1 MDIDTLTTLISS
13 LGFPIVACIYMAVTQ
28 QKSEERHSKEVDELR
43 KAVNNNTN
51 VMVKLC
57 TKLGVDIDI
66 KDGE

>member
-1 MDIDTLTTLISS
+1 MDIDNLTTLISS

-57 TKLGVDIDI
+57 TKLGVDIDL
-66 KDGE
+66 KDGD

>member
-1 MDIDTLTTLISS
+1 MDVNALTTLISS

-66 KDGE
+66 KDGD

>member
-1 MDIDTLTTLISS
+1 MDVNALTTLISS

-66 KDGE
+66 KEGD

>member
-66 KDGE
+66 KDGD

>member
-1 MDIDTLTTLISS
+1 MDYQVVTQLISS

-66 KDGE
+66 KEE

>member
-1 MDIDTLTTLISS
+1 MDVELLTQLIGS

-66 KDGE
+66 KED

>member
-1 MDIDTLTTLISS
+1 MNIDTLTTLISS

>member
-1 MDIDTLTTLISS
+1 MELETLTQLISS

-57 TKLGVDIDI
+57 TKLGVEIELKEDD
-66 KDGE
+66 

>member
-1 MDIDTLTTLISS
+1 MDVQSVVDFINSV
-13 LGFPIVACIYMAVTQ
+13 GFPIAACVYMAVTQ
-28 QKSEERHSKEVDELR
+28 RKNEERHSKEVDELR

-66 KDGE
+66 QQED

>member
-1 MDIDTLTTLISS
+1 MDVQTMTQLISS

-28 QKSEERHSKEVDELR
+28 QKTQERHSKEVDELR

-57 TKLGVDIDI
+57 TKLGVDIEI
-66 KDGE
+66 KEGE

>member
-1 MDIDTLTTLISS
+1 MDVETLTTLISS

-66 KDGE
+66 KEE

>member
-1 MDIDTLTTLISS
+1 MDVELLTQLIGS

-57 TKLGVDIDI
+57 TKLGVDIDL
-66 KDGE
+66 KED

>member
-1 MDIDTLTTLISS
+1 MDVELLTQLIGS

-66 KDGE
+66 QQED

>member
-1 MDIDTLTTLISS
+1 MDIEVLTQLIGS

-57 TKLGVDIDI
+57 TKLGVDIDL
-66 KDGE
+66 KED

>member
-1 MDIDTLTTLISS
+1 MNVELLTQLIGS

-57 TKLGVDIDI
+57 TKLGVDIDL
-66 KDGE
+66 KED

>member
-1 MDIDTLTTLISS
+1 MDVELLTQLIGS

-57 TKLGVDIDI
+57 TKLGVDIDV
-66 KDGE
+66 KED